1 MCLVRCSAVGKGEGG
16 AVYDEASKVLNA
28 FLAGA
33 KLPPIGSADYR
44 AADK

>member
-1 MCLVRCSAVGKGEGG
+1 MLSCSAVGKGEGA
-16 AVYDEASKVLNA
+16 AVYAEAAKVLNA